1 MTTARKPRIA
11 TVLGDP
17 AGIGPELIG
26 QLLANPATLQRAD
39 LLLIADRGEF
49 ERGMLLAGHHTP
61 YQVATSAAA
70 ADSAYRALGRAPA
83 QPVLLDYRGQTQG
96 EFERSASTAKGGRY
110 SLDTLSAAL
119 SAVRQGHADAV
130 LFAPLNK
137 HSLHLAGMHTN
148 DELHWFAEQLG
159 HAGAVSEFNVLDG
172 LWTSR
177 VTSHIA
183 LREVADQITAEG
195 VRAGIELIAAAMAA
209 AGLAQPRLAV
219 CGLNPHNGDNGSFG
233 REELDVIG
241 PAVEAARARGI
252 DVQGP
257 FAADTIFL
265 KVQGDQRRFD
275 GVVTMYHDQGQIA
288 MKLMGFWRGV
298 TVQGGLPIAIT
309 TPAHGT
315 AFDIA
320 GRGIAN
326 PGAMQQAFELVCQM
340 VHAGARPTP
349 SMQHQGAPA

>member
-1 MTTARKPRIA
+1 MNQRKPRIV

-17 AGIGPELIG
+17 AGIGPELVG
-26 QLLANPATLQRAD
+26 RLLADPATCTQADIVLLADTGELERGMELAGQRTPVQRVTGLDAVD
-39 LLLIADRGEF
+39 FTRAPVGTPLLVDYRGDTRGEF
-49 ERGMLLAGHHTP
+49 QRG
-61 YQVATSAAA
+61 V
-70 ADSAYRALGRAPA
+70 
-83 QPVLLDYRGQTQG
+83 
-96 EFERSASTAKGGRY
+96 STAEGGRY
-110 SLDTLSAAL
+110 SLDTLAL
-119 SAVRQGHADAV
+119 GLQAVRRGVADAM

-137 HSLHLAGMHTN
+137 HSLHLAGMKTS
-148 DELHWFAEQLG
+148 DELHWFAEQLNFD
-159 HAGAVSEFNVLDG
+159 GAVGEFNVLDG

-183 LREVADQITAEG
+183 LRQVAEQITVDG
-195 VRAGIELIAAAMAA
+195 VTRGIELIAKAMAG
-209 AGLAQPRLAV
+209 AGITQPRLAV

-233 REELDVIG
+233 REEIDVIA

-252 DVQGP
+252 PVQGP

-265 KVQGDQRRFD
+265 RVQGEQRQYD

-298 TVQGGLPIAIT
+298 TVQGGLPVAIT

-320 GRGIAN
+320 GQGKAN
-326 PGAMQQAFELVCQM
+326 PGAMKQAFQLACRM
-340 VHAGARPTP
+340 ASARLE
-349 SMQHQGAPA
+349 

>member
-1 MTTARKPRIA
+1 MNQRKPRIV

-17 AGIGPELIG
+17 AGIGPELVG
-26 QLLANPATLQRAD
+26 RLLADPATCTQAD
-39 LLLIADRGEF
+39 IVLLADAGEL
-49 ERGMLLAGHHTP
+49 ERGMDLAGQRTP
-61 YQVATSAAA
+61 VQRVAGLDEVDFA
-70 ADSAYRALGRAPA
+70 RAPA
-83 QPVLLDYRGQTQG
+83 HTPLLIDYRGDTRGAFQRG
-96 EFERSASTAKGGRY
+96 VSTAEGGRY
-110 SLDTLSAAL
+110 SLDTLAL
-119 SAVRQGHADAV
+119 GLQAVQRGVADAM

-137 HSLHLAGMHTN
+137 HSLHLAGMKTS
-148 DELHWFAEQLG
+148 DELHWFAEQLHFDG
-159 HAGAVSEFNVLDG
+159 PVCEFNVLDG

-183 LREVADQITAEG
+183 LRAVAEQITVDG
-195 VRAGIELIAAAMAA
+195 VTRGIELIAKAMAG
-209 AGLAQPRLAV
+209 AGITQPRLAV

-233 REELDVIG
+233 REEIDVIG

-252 DVQGP
+252 PVQGP

-265 KVQGDQRRFD
+265 KVQGEQRQYD

-298 TVQGGLPIAIT
+298 TVQGGLPVAIT

-320 GRGIAN
+320 GQGKAN
-326 PGAMQQAFELVCQM
+326 PGAMKQAFQLACRM
-340 VHAGARPTP
+340 ASARL
-349 SMQHQGAPA
+349 Q

>member
-1 MTTARKPRIA
+1 MPTPPRKPRVA
-11 TVLGDP
+11 TLLGDP

-26 QLLANPATLQRAD
+26 RLLTDPATLAQAD
-39 LLLIADRGEF
+39 LLLIGDAAELQ
-49 ERGMLLAGHHTP
+49 RGMDLAGQHTP
-61 YQVATSAAA
+61 VHEVASIDQARFTSGPVGVPRLVNFRGATSGPFVRNASSAA
-70 ADSAYRALGRAPA
+70 
-83 QPVLLDYRGQTQG
+83 
-96 EFERSASTAKGGRY
+96 GGRY
-110 SLDTLSAAL
+110 CLDTLAL
-119 SAVRQGHADAV
+119 GLQAVQHGHADAM

-137 HSLHLAGMHTN
+137 HSLHLAGMHTS

-159 HAGAVSEFNVLDG
+159 YQGPFCEFNVLDG

-183 LREVADQITAEG
+183 LREVADRITPEG
-195 VRAGIELIAAAMAA
+195 VTRGIELIARAMAG
-209 AGLAQPRLAV
+209 AGITQPRLAV

-233 REELDVIG
+233 REEIDIIG
-241 PAVEAARARGI
+241 PAVQAARARGI
-252 DVQGP
+252 PVEGP

-265 KVQGDQRRFD
+265 KVQGEQRQYD

-298 TVQGGLPIAIT
+298 TVQGGLPIPIT

-320 GRGIAN
+320 GRGVAH
-326 PGAMQQAFELVCQM
+326 PGAITQAFQLACHM
-340 VHAGARPTP
+340 ARARIDTSPGA
-349 SMQHQGAPA
+349 AAA